1 MKFKFLEA
9 NFKYIEWNY
18 WMRIQLNWIQ
28 QLDYDFEFLKM
39 RYNKLVENKGIENL
53 FMNIMVLEE
62 KNPLK

>member
-1 MKFKFLEA
+1 
-9 NFKYIEWNY
+9 
-18 WMRIQLNWIQ
+18 
-28 QLDYDFEFLKM
+28 LDYDFEFLKM